1 MSIKVGIN
9 GYGRIGRNIVRAI
22 HELGRASEFDVI
34 ALNDLGDPETNAHLT
49 RFDTAHGPFGGTV
62 EVDGGDIVGSI
73 VIDGGEPEAAR
84 LGAHVRH
91 FIVDERLRGQNV
103 GRDLLR
109 RALVFCDDVP
119 YARSYLTTF
128 AGLDAARRLYEREGY
143 RLVDEADERT
153 WGTTVREQL
162 YERLHPA
169 PDRLT

>member
-1 MSIKVGIN
+1 MEIVEEYRPGAIGAITSLHARYYSRHWNFGLYFEAKVATD
-9 GYGRIGRNIVRAI
+9 VA
-22 HELGRASEFDVI
+22 EFLSRYDERTDRLWL
-34 ALNDLGDPETNAHLT
+34 AL
-49 RFDTAHGPFGGTV
+49 
-62 EVDGGDIVGSI
+62 DGGDIVGSI

-109 RALVFCDDVP
+109 RALEFCDGVP

-128 AGLDAARRLYEREGY
+128 AGLDAARRLYERAGY
-143 RLVDEADERT
+143 RLVDEADDMT